1 MPLGFIVP
9 NHALRRTA
17 YGVAASTP
25 GVRIAGCAV
34 HRVATL
40 PTHAEVDYTD
50 AAARPGQPAPVHR
63 WWWRPTAA
71 FLPRAASWALAPR

>member
-1 MPLGFIVP
+1 PLGFIVP

-17 YGVAASTP
+17 YGVAVSTP
-25 GVRIAGCAV
+25 GVRIVPGAQV

-50 AAARPGQPAPVHR
+50 AAAPGQTSQRLCAPLVV
-63 WWWRPTAA
+63 AA
-71 FLPRAASWALAPR
+71 DSRFSAARRQLG